1 MAAKLSSDSSSL
13 PGRNQLWSD
22 ISILLGRRWS
32 RAGLFEQ
39 AHCGFQIKA
48 ASCQSSL
55 GYRCRSCVVPDFRAT
70 STRGTLP
77 STLPSTKQTEHHV
90 SSLIGFP
97 QNHRMAW
104 DLKDHD
110 APTLLPK
117 AGPPTSMFNT
127 RPGCPRPHP
136 NWL

>member
-77 STLPSTKQTEHHV
+77 STKQTEHHV
-90 SSLIGFP
+90 SSLIES

-104 DLKDHD
+104 VGRDLKDHE

-127 RPGCPRPHP
+127 RPGCPGPHP
-136 NWL
+136 TWP